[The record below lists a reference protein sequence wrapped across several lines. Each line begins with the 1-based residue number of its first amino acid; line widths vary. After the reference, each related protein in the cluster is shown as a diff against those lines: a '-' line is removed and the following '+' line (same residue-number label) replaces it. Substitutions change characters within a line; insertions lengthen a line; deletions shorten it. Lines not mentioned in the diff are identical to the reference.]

1 MKKQHIIDLIELG
14 RDYLLEEDKIDKENN
29 RIYYSDYRNILQD
42 TLEEDNYNEIM
53 LIDDIISATAGVD
66 LSADDLL
73 KIFEICKI
81 EVEE

>member
-66 LSADDLL
+66 LSADDYL